1 MNSSLSPNDTLSRML
16 HTFSC
21 TAYEI
26 AEYNFTNLNKYG
38 FVKAP
43 FASHRE
49 MRIGQFNLRGLF
61 SNQEIPP
68 IGLAYDFPGA
78 AHFLSISSQYQ
89 DELVFDFYFLDGT
102 VVNWD
107 VHNVTGHFNIP
118 INDSPVVKMVFRSGS
133 INADAV
139 ITYGYYDTNVTNNF
153 SYITNMTIEDK
164 IEQYVGGDLDINLV
178 EGMED
183 IRMQTGRF
191 YYIKITPRYIY
202 DIYYLDGQYYKDINK
217 HNPMVTWDTSALY
230 RVKNTTYWL
239 DGSPTKVLN
248 DTPEFTAF
256 LNSKAYTDLNPID
269 RNGEFRTQGRFE
281 SIVNVDDV
289 KELRIGKGVIL
300 DIVYQLKTLE
310 YAVETQDSATMSS
323 KQSWLSAKNEYDAA
337 LSNGAS
343 NVELE

>member
-1 MNSSLSPNDTLSRML
+1 
-16 HTFSC
+16 
-21 TAYEI
+21 
-26 AEYNFTNLNKYG
+26 
-38 FVKAP
+38 
-43 FASHRE
+43 
-49 MRIGQFNLRGLF
+49 
-61 SNQEIPP
+61 
-68 IGLAYDFPGA
+68 
-78 AHFLSISSQYQ
+78 
-89 DELVFDFYFLDGT
+89 
-102 VVNWD
+102 
-107 VHNVTGHFNIP
+107 
-118 INDSPVVKMVFRSGS
+118 
-133 INADAV
+133 
-139 ITYGYYDTNVTNNF
+139 
-153 SYITNMTIEDK
+153 
-164 IEQYVGGDLDINLV
+164 
-178 EGMED
+178 MED

-248 DTPEFTAF
+248 ETPEFTAF